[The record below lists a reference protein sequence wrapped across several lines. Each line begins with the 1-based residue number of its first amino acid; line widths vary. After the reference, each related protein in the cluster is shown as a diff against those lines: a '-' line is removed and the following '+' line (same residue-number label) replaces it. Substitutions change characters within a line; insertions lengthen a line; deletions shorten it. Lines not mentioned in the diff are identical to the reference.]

1 MYLKKG
7 KEKLFW
13 NLFGEKEAVKEQQ
26 CDDDEND
33 DKTLVH
39 LLPLFFVAGRMYEWN
54 ENSLSVKS
62 K

>member
-1 MYLKKG
+1 M
-7 KEKLFW
+7 
-13 NLFGEKEAVKEQQ
+13 NLFGGKEAVKEQQ

-39 LLPLFFVAGRMYEWN
+39 LLPFFVVADRMHEWI
-54 ENSLSVKS
+54 KIHWQWIP